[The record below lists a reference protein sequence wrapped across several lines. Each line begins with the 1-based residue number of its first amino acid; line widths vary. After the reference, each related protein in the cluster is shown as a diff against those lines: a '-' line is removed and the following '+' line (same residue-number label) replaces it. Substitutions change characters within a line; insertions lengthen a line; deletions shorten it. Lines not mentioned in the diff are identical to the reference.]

1 MVQFNLTNVT
11 SALKSVLKPP
21 HCRTFFNVLSSKKT
35 YDGHKVIGYTQKQL
49 YDVVSNI
56 DEYKNF
62 IPYCTNSEVLKIQE
76 ISNREKKL
84 TAVLGVGFNGISE
97 TYISD
102 VTCEKPGL
110 VRADVSD
117 DLFKNLSAEWKIT
130 PHSDSSSSHCDLNF
144 HLEYE
149 FYSVVYSQLA
159 SVFFDDMNMMII
171 DAFERRCNT
180 LYGPPASI
188 I

>member
-130 PHSDSSSSHCDLNF
+130 PHI
-144 HLEYE
+144 
-149 FYSVVYSQLA
+149 VYSQLA

-180 LYGPPASI
+180 LYGPPASTI
-188 I
+188 